1 MSNRNVMGA
10 TYITLNFLVATL
22 CTKLKKGKIH
32 LSIFYSTQHTMV
44 SIWNHYKI
52 LKILYILFVVLSPSS
67 KLGCILRLQTTSIQ
81 KSYGWLVACSFF
93 TGQYSSSYTDFPGSQ
108 NTNIALWS
116 LASLR
121 VVLFFEKVLS
131 RFLMAGSFASFPKLS
146 LNITR

>member
-81 KSYGWLVACSFF
+81 KSYRWLVACSFF